1 LRLSFEF
8 NDNIAFTKNNHMVD
22 WQGFKRTLLCAVL
35 WISSSLS
42 LYAAPLTTPAQK
54 GQTGLVNMPTARVAK
69 DGTLRFGFSRFEP
82 YRALWSSLSVFP
94 WLELGARYTSVDHTQ
109 GLENPNFGTFKDK
122 AFDAKL
128 LLLQEQR
135 YLPAISIGVR
145 DFLGTRVFGAEFV
158 VMSKQ
163 FGPLDISLG
172 LGQGRLDGAFGGLQY
187 QPAWA
192 PGFDLVYEYD
202 ATDYVND
209 RFAAISGA
217 IERKGADTFSV
228 GYRWGWLGGRLAWQG
243 GDMGFNAYVSIPLM
257 QREFIPRL
265 DEPPPFMAKTE
276 RSDAAVWRDS
286 PGLREQLI
294 TALEQQGFRNV
305 QIFLSGRELHMGFAH
320 RRISLVARAVGRAL
334 RTVLSLGPR
343 DLDVIH
349 ITYFTPTDLAL
360 VTYDFHDLPL
370 LERFF
375 AGNATYGE
383 LLKGVTVS
391 YSNPDTAKQLAEVPV
406 LIAGQSSAQTLI
418 PEKTK
423 SFEHFQWVPNEEG
436 HALSLRRESRNLD
449 RVRIIP
455 FNAGIYFNDANGA
468 LRYET
473 FALATY
479 SRQLGHGLFVEGGLR
494 LRLLEDVSKVVDR
507 SNSVLPHV
515 RSDVGNYTRDG
526 QFILDQL
533 MLNRYL
539 QLQPRFY
546 ARASVGYYERMFA
559 GAGGQLL
566 YFSRSTPWAIDLS
579 VDALRQ
585 RNTDGGFGFRDYRTT
600 TAIAAVHYRLQQQG
614 VTFTLRGGRFLARD
628 VGVRYEI
635 QRRFRSGVRIG
646 VWYTVTDGRD
656 ITSPG
661 SPDDPYNDKGIFL
674 SIPLGSMLT
683 RDTRATARFAIS
695 PWTRDV
701 GQMVKSPGDLYTI
714 VEDPLLFDWSGRHL
728 LSDFHK

>member
-1 LRLSFEF
+1 M
-8 NDNIAFTKNNHMVD
+8 AD
-22 WQGFKRTLLCAVL
+22 WQECKGTLLCAVL
-35 WISSSLS
+35 WTGSLPV
-42 LYAAPLTTPAQK
+42 YAASLNTPTQT
-54 GQTGLVNMPTARVAK
+54 GQTGLVNMPTARVAE

-82 YRALWSSLSVFP
+82 YKALWSSLSVFP
-94 WLELGARYTSVDHTQ
+94 RLELGARYTSVSHTR
-109 GLENPNFGTFKDK
+109 GLTNPNFGTFKDK

-128 LLLQEQR
+128 LLLQEGH
-135 YLPAISIGVR
+135 YFPAISIGTR
-145 DFLGTRVFGAEFV
+145 DFLGTRVFDADFV

-163 FGPLDISLG
+163 FGSVDISLG
-172 LGQGRLDGAFGGLQY
+172 LGRGRLEGGFGGLQY

-192 PGFDLVYEYD
+192 SGFDLVYEYD
-202 ATDYVND
+202 VTDYAND
-209 RFAAISGA
+209 RFAATSGA
-217 IERKGADTFSV
+217 IDRKGGDTFSI
-228 GYRWGWLGGRLAWQG
+228 GYRQGWLGGRLTWQG
-243 GDMGFNAYVSIPLM
+243 EDVGFNTYVSIPLM
-257 QREFIPRL
+257 QREFIPKL
-265 DEPPPFMAKTE
+265 DEPPPFTAKTE
-276 RSDAAVWRDS
+276 RSDAATWRDS
-286 PGLREQLI
+286 SKPRERLI

-305 QIFLSGRELHMGFAH
+305 QMFLAGRELHTGFAH
-320 RRISLVARAVGRAL
+320 RRISLVARATGRAL

-349 ITYFTPTDLAL
+349 ITFFTSTDLAL
-360 VTYDFHDLPL
+360 VTYAFHDLPL
-370 LERFF
+370 LEHFF
-375 AGNATYGE
+375 AGGATYGE
-383 LLKGVTVS
+383 LLKGMTVS
-391 YSNPDTAKQLAEVPV
+391 YSSPDTARRLAEVPV
-406 LIAGQSSAQTLI
+406 LTAGQTPI

-436 HALSLRRESRNLD
+436 HALSLRRESRALD
-449 RVRIIP
+449 RTRIIP

-473 FALATY
+473 FALATW
-479 SRQLGHGLFVEGGLR
+479 SQQLGRGLFVESGLR
-494 LRLLEDVSKVVDR
+494 LRLLEDVSKVADR

-515 RSDVGNYTRDG
+515 RSDVGDYTRDG
-526 QFILDQL
+526 DFILDHL
-533 MLNRYL
+533 LLNQYL
-539 QLQPRFY
+539 QLRPRFY
-546 ARASVGYYERMFA
+546 ARASAGYYERMFA
-559 GAGGQLL
+559 GVGGQLL
-566 YFSRSTPWAIDLS
+566 YFSRSSPWAIDLS

-585 RNTDGGFGFRDYRTT
+585 RNTDGDFGFRDYRTT

-614 VTFTLRGGRFLARD
+614 LTFTLRGGRFLARD

-646 VWYTVTDGRD
+646 AWYTVTDGRD

-683 RDTRATARFAIS
+683 RDTQATARFAVS

-728 LSDFHK
+728 LSDFHQ

>member
-1 LRLSFEF
+1 MSGRQRL
-8 NDNIAFTKNNHMVD
+8 NGI
-22 WQGFKRTLLCAVL
+22 LLCAVL
-35 WISSSLS
+35 WAGSLPLS
-42 LYAAPLTTPAQK
+42 AAPLATPTQA
-54 GQTGLVNMPTARVAK
+54 GQTGLVNMPTARVAE
-69 DGTLRFGFSRFEP
+69 DGSLRFGFSRFEP
-82 YRALWSSLSVFP
+82 YRAFWSSLSIFP
-94 WLELGARYTSVDHTQ
+94 RLELGARYTSVSQTR
-109 GLENPNFGTFKDK
+109 GLTNPNFGTFKDK

-135 YLPAISIGVR
+135 YLPAISVGTR
-145 DFLGTRVFGAEFV
+145 DFLGTRVFDADFV

-163 FGPLDISLG
+163 FASVDFSLG
-172 LGQGRLDGAFGGLQY
+172 LGRGRLDGGFGGLQY

-202 ATDYVND
+202 ATDYAND
-209 RFAAISGA
+209 RFADTSGA
-217 IERKGADTFSV
+217 VRRKGADTFSI
-228 GYRWGWLGGRLAWQG
+228 GYRWGWLGGRLAWQS
-243 GDMGFNAYVSIPLM
+243 GDVGLNAYVSIPLM
-257 QREFIPRL
+257 QREFIPKV
-265 DEPPPFMAKTE
+265 DEPPPFMAKIE
-276 RSDAAVWRDS
+276 RVDLLTWRGS
-286 PGLREQLI
+286 SESREQLI
-294 TALEQQGFRNV
+294 AALEQQGFRNV
-305 QIFLSGRELHMGFAH
+305 HVLLVGRELHMGFAH

-343 DLDVIH
+343 DLDTIH
-349 ITYFTPTDLAL
+349 ITWFTPTDLAL

-375 AGNATYGE
+375 AGNVTYGE
-383 LLKGVTVS
+383 LLKGITVS
-391 YSNPDTAKQLAEVPV
+391 YSNPATAKQLAGAPA
-406 LIAGQSSAQTLI
+406 LIERQSQSI
-418 PEKTK
+418 KPPSFPEKTK
-423 SFEHFQWVPNEEG
+423 PFEHFQWVPNEEG
-436 HALSLRRESRNLD
+436 HALSLRRESRALD
-449 RVRIIP
+449 RVRFIP
-455 FNAGIYFNDANGA
+455 LNAGIYFNDANGA

-479 SRQLGHGLFVEGGLR
+479 TGQLGRGLFVQGGLR
-494 LRLLEDVSKVVDR
+494 LRLLEDVSKVEDR

-515 RSDVGNYTRDG
+515 RSDVGDYTRDG

-533 MLNRYL
+533 MLNQYL
-539 QLQPRFY
+539 QLRPRFY
-546 ARASVGYYERMFA
+546 ARASAGYYERMFA
-559 GAGGQLL
+559 GLGGQLL
-566 YFSRSTPWAIDLS
+566 YFSKSSPWAMDFS
-579 VDALRQ
+579 VDTLRQ
-585 RNTDGGFGFRDYRTT
+585 RNTDGDFGFRDYRTT

-614 VTFTLRGGRFLARD
+614 LTFTVRGGRFLAKD

-646 VWYTVTDGRD
+646 AWYTVTDGRD

-683 RDTRATARFAIS
+683 RDTQAVARFAIS

-728 LSDFHK
+728 LSAFHK